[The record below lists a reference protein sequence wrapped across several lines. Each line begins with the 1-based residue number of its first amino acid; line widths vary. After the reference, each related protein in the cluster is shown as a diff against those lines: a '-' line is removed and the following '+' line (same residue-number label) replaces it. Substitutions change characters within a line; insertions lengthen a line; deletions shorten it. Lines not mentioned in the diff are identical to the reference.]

1 MKRTRVHQLSGY
13 LKISCTALLVSGT
26 IIGYGFTHN
35 THADSTETS
44 RTMTQAQDQN
54 HSLSKHINE
63 AKDRLNHLK
72 DLSKEDIKDYQTRID
87 RAKDDSKIDA
97 IIEDARQHNEK
108 LVNSTVS
115 NDSNNDSK
123 ASKEL
128 DQFLEDLDSI
138 SNNVDN
144 YQPNNGVNEDHPNK
158 DAIHKEDTQ
167 NTEAKDNDTKAQA
180 NDTTIFKK
188 LYSIKDDVDSLRS
201 NESSSTSQSDK
212 KTSNQSDNKE
222 RQNQIEHDIAT
233 LKSEANQN
241 RDNAEDT
248 IGKITKDLQG
258 SDKITHALAQR
269 QSRQNDNNENYL
281 SRKLNDLGAL
291 ESKVKEDNHLS
302 DDNKQKL
309 KREIDRAHQK
319 LDGQQNAILNQ
330 LKNDK
335 DKAKTTENILHSIMS
350 NNEAQR
356 ALKNIKIKG
365 QSDKDIANQIAK
377 QIDGVATTS
386 SDDILKSMLD
396 QSHNKEKLIKELL
409 STRLG
414 NNEASQ
420 IAKKLANGHLS
431 QSQIVDQLKR
441 YFDKNGHAT
450 ADDILNGVLNNAK
463 NKKEAIETILA
474 TRLNQDKAK
483 ILASVIT
490 RIQND
495 KTNALQLIQSAL
507 NGKANDLLQLQ
518 NRVKRAKG
526 DLNYILSPIKDRPSL
541 LDRIHGNHHNSN
553 QLADILNQL
562 AGLTNGS
569 GILDGLNSKDSILDG
584 IGNMDTPS
592 PENNLSLGSGDGLL
606 SGILNDDGN
615 ISLPAAGKVLKL
627 SVLPFAIIA
636 LVIGS
641 TLIWVSRRKKHH
653 AS

>member
-1 MKRTRVHQLSGY
+1 MKRTRVNQLSGY

-44 RTMTQAQDQN
+44 RTMTQVQDQN
-54 HSLSKHINE
+54 HSLSKHIKE
-63 AKDRLNHLK
+63 AKDKLNHLK

-97 IIEDARQHNEK
+97 IIKDAKQHNEK
-108 LVNSTVS
+108 LVNLTVS

-128 DQFLEDLDSI
+128 DQFLEDLDAI

-144 YQPNNGVNEDHPNK
+144 YQPNNGVNEDHPNI

-188 LYSIKDDVDSLRS
+188 LDSIKDDVDSLRS

-212 KTSNQSDNKE
+212 KASNQSDNKE

-241 RDNAEDT
+241 RDDAEDT

-291 ESKVKEDNHLS
+291 ESKVKKDNHLS

-319 LDGQQNAILNQ
+319 LDGQQSAILNQ

-431 QSQIVDQLKR
+431 QSQIVEQLKH

-474 TRLNQDKAK
+474 TRLNQNKAK

-495 KTNALQLIQSAL
+495 KTDALQLIQSAL

-541 LDRIHGNHHNSN
+541 LDRIHGNHHNSS

>member
-26 IIGYGFTHN
+26 LIGYGFTHS

-44 RTMTQAQDQN
+44 HTMTQTQD
-54 HSLSKHINE
+54 HSLSKHVEE
-63 AKDRLNHLK
+63 AKDKLNRLK
-72 DLSKEDIKDYQTRID
+72 DLSKEEIRDYESRINH
-87 RAKDDSKIDA
+87 AKDDSKINA
-97 IIEDARQHNEK
+97 IIEDARQQNEK
-108 LVNSTVS
+108 LANSTFS
-115 NDSNNDSK
+115 NDNNSDSK

-128 DQFLEDLDSI
+128 DQFLADLDSI

-144 YQPNNGVNEDHPNK
+144 YQPNDDVNKNHPNEDANNK
-158 DAIHKEDTQ
+158 ETTQ
-167 NTEAKDNDTKAQA
+167 NIAAKNNDTKEQA
-180 NDTTIFKK
+180 NDPTIFKN
-188 LYSIKDDVDSLRS
+188 LDSIKEDVDAVRS
-201 NESSSTSQSDK
+201 NDHSHTSPSDK
-212 KTSNQSDNKE
+212 KESNQSDIKE
-222 RQNQIEHDIAT
+222 RQNQIERDIAT

-241 RDNAEDT
+241 GGHAEDK

-258 SDKITHALAQR
+258 SDKITHALAQK
-269 QSRQNDNNENYL
+269 QSSQDGNNEDYL

-291 ESKVKEDNHLS
+291 ESKVKKDNHLS
-302 DDNKQKL
+302 HNNKQKL

-319 LDGQQNAILNQ
+319 LDGQQNAILYQ

-335 DKAKTTENILHSIMS
+335 DKAKTTDNILRSIMS
-350 NNEAQR
+350 NNEAKS
-356 ALKNIKIKG
+356 ALRNIKIKG
-365 QSDKDIANQIAK
+365 QSDKTIANQIAK

-396 QSHNKEKLIKELL
+396 QSRDKEKLIKELL

-431 QSQIVDQLKR
+431 QSQIVDQLKH

-483 ILASVIT
+483 ILAGVIT

-495 KTNALQLIQSAL
+495 KSDALKLIKSAL

-518 NRVKRAKG
+518 NRAKQAKG

-541 LDRIHGNHHNSN
+541 MDRIHGNHQNSS

-562 AGLTNGS
+562 AGLSNRS
-569 GILDGLNSKDSILDG
+569 SLLDG
-584 IGNMDTPS
+584 IGNIDTPS
-592 PENNLSLGSGDGLL
+592 PENNLSLGSGEGLL
-606 SGILNDDGN
+606 SGLLNDDGN
-615 ISLPAAGKVLKL
+615 ISLPATGKLLKH
-627 SVLPFAIIA
+627 SVLPLAIIA

-641 TLIWVSRRKKHH
+641 VLILVSRRKKHH
-653 AS
+653 AQ

>member
-1 MKRTRVHQLSGY
+1 MKRTRVNQLSGY

-44 RTMTQAQDQN
+44 RTMTQVQDQN
-54 HSLSKHINE
+54 HSLSKHIKE
-63 AKDRLNHLK
+63 AKDKLNHLK

-97 IIEDARQHNEK
+97 IIKDAKQHNEK

-128 DQFLEDLDSI
+128 DQFLEDLDAI

-144 YQPNNGVNEDHPNK
+144 YQPNNGVNEDHPNI

-188 LYSIKDDVDSLRS
+188 LDSIKDDVDSLRS

-212 KTSNQSDNKE
+212 KASNQSDNKE

-241 RDNAEDT
+241 RDDAEDT

-291 ESKVKEDNHLS
+291 ESKVKKDNHLS

-319 LDGQQNAILNQ
+319 LDGQQSAILNQ

-386 SDDILKSMLD
+386 SDDILKSMLN

-414 NNEASQ
+414 NKEASQ
-420 IAKKLANGHLS
+420 IAKKLAIGHLS
-431 QSQIVDQLKR
+431 QSQIV
-441 YFDKNGHAT
+441 
-450 ADDILNGVLNNAK
+450 
-463 NKKEAIETILA
+463 
-474 TRLNQDKAK
+474 
-483 ILASVIT
+483 
-490 RIQND
+490 
-495 KTNALQLIQSAL
+495 
-507 NGKANDLLQLQ
+507 
-518 NRVKRAKG
+518 
-526 DLNYILSPIKDRPSL
+526 
-541 LDRIHGNHHNSN
+541 
-553 QLADILNQL
+553 
-562 AGLTNGS
+562 
-569 GILDGLNSKDSILDG
+569 
-584 IGNMDTPS
+584 
-592 PENNLSLGSGDGLL
+592 
-606 SGILNDDGN
+606 
-615 ISLPAAGKVLKL
+615 
-627 SVLPFAIIA
+627 
-636 LVIGS
+636 
-641 TLIWVSRRKKHH
+641 
-653 AS
+653 

>member
-1 MKRTRVHQLSGY
+1 MKRTRVNQLSGY

-44 RTMTQAQDQN
+44 RTMTQVQDQN
-54 HSLSKHINE
+54 HSLSKHIKE
-63 AKDRLNHLK
+63 AKDKLNHLK

-97 IIEDARQHNEK
+97 IIKDAKQHNEK

-128 DQFLEDLDSI
+128 DQFLEDLDAI

-144 YQPNNGVNEDHPNK
+144 YQPNNGVNEDHPNI

-188 LYSIKDDVDSLRS
+188 LDSIKDDVDSLRS

-212 KTSNQSDNKE
+212 KASNQSDNKE

-241 RDNAEDT
+241 RDDAEDT

-291 ESKVKEDNHLS
+291 ESKVKKDNHLS

-309 KREIDRAHQK
+309 KREIDREHQK
-319 LDGQQNAILNQ
+319 LDGQQSAILNQ

-386 SDDILKSMLD
+386 SDDILKSMLN

-414 NNEASQ
+414 NKEASQ

-431 QSQIVDQLKR
+431 QSQIVEQLKH

-450 ADDILNGVLNNAK
+450 ADDILNDVLNNAK

-474 TRLNQDKAK
+474 TRLNQNKAK

-495 KTNALQLIQSAL
+495 KTDALQLIQSAL

-541 LDRIHGNHHNSN
+541 LDRIHGNHHNSS
-553 QLADILNQL
+553 QFADILNQL

>member
-44 RTMTQAQDQN
+44 RTMTQAQDQD
-54 HSLSKHINE
+54 HSLSKHIKE
-63 AKDRLNHLK
+63 AKDKLNHLK

-123 ASKEL
+123 ESKEL
-128 DQFLEDLDSI
+128 DQFLADLDAI

-144 YQPNNGVNEDHPNK
+144 YQPNNDVNEEHPNK
-158 DAIHKEDTQ
+158 DAIHKEDTL
-167 NTEAKDNDTKAQA
+167 NNEAQDNDTKAQA

-188 LYSIKDDVDSLRS
+188 LDSIKDDVDSLRS

-212 KTSNQSDNKE
+212 KISNQAENNE
-222 RQNQIEHDIAT
+222 RHNRIERDIAT
-233 LKSEANQN
+233 LKSEANQK
-241 RDNAEDT
+241 DNTEDK

-269 QSRQNDNNENYL
+269 QSRQNDNSENYL

-291 ESKVKEDNHLS
+291 ESKVKEDKQLS

-319 LDGQQNAILNQ
+319 LDGQQNAILYQ

-335 DKAKTTENILHSIMS
+335 DKAKSTENILRSIMS

-356 ALKNIKIKG
+356 ALKNIKIEG

-396 QSHNKEKLIKELL
+396 QSRDKEKLIKELL

-431 QSQIVDQLKR
+431 QSQIVEQLKR

-450 ADDILNGVLNNAK
+450 TDDILNGVLNNAK

-483 ILASVIT
+483 ILAGVIT

-495 KTNALQLIQSAL
+495 KTDALQLIQSAL

-518 NRVKRAKG
+518 NRAKQAKG
-526 DLNYILSPIKDRPSL
+526 NLNYILSPIKDRPSL
-541 LDRIHGNHHNSN
+541 LDRIHGNHQNSS

-562 AGLTNGS
+562 AGLSNGS
-569 GILDGLNSKDSILDG
+569 SLLDGLNSRGSLLDG
-584 IGNMDTPS
+584 IGNIDTPT
-592 PENNLSLGSGDGLL
+592 PESNLSLGSGDGLL
-606 SGILNDDGN
+606 SGLLNDDGN
-615 ISLPAAGKVLKL
+615 ISLPATGKLLKH
-627 SVLPFAIIA
+627 SALPLAIIA

-641 TLIWVSRRKKHH
+641 TLIWVSRRKNHH